1 MAFVVEN
8 IRLRELAIIAEQN
21 RAFFDHFL
29 IFLDNEGYGSLHL
42 FVTEKDEAKGRT
54 VLLRY
59 FNRALPPGVH
69 LFDGVARQYK
79 PDRAKWLFLGWIF
92 RDAPSQRLGPMVTS
106 MEGRDY
112 NRTPSDDLKYSPY
125 ARSEGISTARAVGLE
140 CNLRGLH

>member
-42 FVTEKDEAKGRT
+42 FVPEKDEAKGRT

-59 FNRALPPGVH
+59 FNRALPRVTWSVH
-69 LFDGVARQYK
+69 LLLLFWLYDG
-79 PDRAKWLFLGWIF
+79 PSGHPGHRAG
-92 RDAPSQRLGPMVTS
+92 DHACAPEM
-106 MEGRDY
+106 
-112 NRTPSDDLKYSPY
+112 
-125 ARSEGISTARAVGLE
+125 
-140 CNLRGLH
+140 